1 MKRTK
6 PISPNL
12 WREVRR
18 DIVVGSILNFRIMIG
33 AMLGML
39 LATAA
44 ATASGNSGVG
54 TAPDIAKI
62 VSSMVQAQE
71 QNRAQHTAYEVVRTY
86 RIFRPEETDP
96 KSKVTA
102 LVSFLPPHL
111 KTNKIEESTGGIV
124 ERVVRNAL
132 QHEVELTQNPTKSEY
147 SPENYDFTLL
157 GQETLQGNLCYV
169 LGMQPKR
176 ESKDL
181 LQGKAWVDA
190 KTFLIRRVE
199 GQPSKNLSWWIRDVH
214 ITLMYNNVNGMWLR
228 TGSQAS
234 ASVRFKGEMEFTS
247 RDVDFRPVEDVA
259 ALHSTV
265 ALPQP
270 TYIPEKANH
279 AAHAARRHHLSVL
292 PPREIGSSK

>member
-1 MKRTK
+1 
-6 PISPNL
+6 
-12 WREVRR
+12 
-18 DIVVGSILNFRIMIG
+18 MIG

-44 ATASGNSGVG
+44 AAASGNAGVA
-54 TAPDIAKI
+54 TAPPDLAKI
-62 VSSMVQAQE
+62 ITSMVQAQE

-111 KTNKIEESTGGIV
+111 KTYKIEESTGGIT

-132 QHEVELTQNPTKSEY
+132 QHEVELTQDPTKSEY
-147 SPENYDFTLL
+147 SPENYDFTLI
-157 GQETLQGNLCYV
+157 GQEMLQGNLCYV

-190 KTFLIRRVE
+190 KTFLIHRVE

-228 TGSQAS
+228 TASQAS
-234 ASVRFKGEMEFTS
+234 ASVRFKGEMKFAS

-259 ALHSTV
+259 ALHTTV
-265 ALPQP
+265 PLP
-270 TYIPEKANH
+270 TYIPEKPN
-279 AAHAARRHHLSVL
+279 HAARRHHLSVL
-292 PPREIGSSK
+292 PPSENGSSK

>member
-1 MKRTK
+1 
-6 PISPNL
+6 
-12 WREVRR
+12 
-18 DIVVGSILNFRIMIG
+18 
-33 AMLGML
+33 MLGIL

-44 ATASGNSGVG
+44 AAPSGNVG
-54 TAPDIAKI
+54 APDHAGAVPDLAKI
-62 VSSMVQAQE
+62 VSSMMQAQA

-86 RIFRPEETDP
+86 RIFRPEDTDP
-96 KSKVTA
+96 KSNVTA

-111 KTNKIEESTGGIV
+111 KTYKIEESTGGIA

-132 QHEVELTQNPTKSEY
+132 QHEVELTQDPTKSDY
-147 SPENYDFTLL
+147 SPENYDFALI
-157 GQETLQGNLCYV
+157 GQEMLQGNLCYL
-169 LGMQPKR
+169 LGLNPKR

-181 LQGKAWVDA
+181 LQGRAWVDA

-228 TGSQAS
+228 TASQAY
-234 ASVRFKGEMEFTS
+234 ASVRFKGEMKFTS

-265 ALPQP
+265 ALP
-270 TYIPEKANH
+270 TYIPEKTNRTI
-279 AAHAARRHHLSVL
+279 RRHHFSVL
-292 PPREIGSSK
+292 PSGEYGSSK